1 MEKKMDI
8 NTLIEKSHN
17 IAITKGWWDKERKI
31 PELIALIHSELSE
44 ALEEYRVN
52 ENLDMRYEKKKPE
65 GFVVELADAL
75 IRIFDLSGKYG
86 LDLNEALEAKLKYNE
101 TREYRHGNKNA

>member
-1 MEKKMDI
+1 MDI

-52 ENLDMRYEKKKPE
+52 ENLDMR
-65 GFVVELADAL
+65 
-75 IRIFDLSGKYG
+75 
-86 LDLNEALEAKLKYNE
+86 
-101 TREYRHGNKNA
+101 

>member
-1 MEKKMDI
+1 MDI

-86 LDLNEALEAKLKYNE
+86 LDLNEALESKLKYNE
-101 TREYRHGNKNA
+101 TREYRHGNKKA